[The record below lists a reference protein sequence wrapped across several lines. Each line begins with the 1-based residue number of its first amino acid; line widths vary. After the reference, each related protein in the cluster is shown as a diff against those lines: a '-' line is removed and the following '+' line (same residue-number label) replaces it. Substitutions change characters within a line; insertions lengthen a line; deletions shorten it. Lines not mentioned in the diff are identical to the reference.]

1 MSGIELGIKG
11 TRMITVTEDV
21 TARHLG
27 SGGVKVF
34 ATPAMILL
42 MEGAAVNAI
51 DALLPEGQASVGIEV
66 SVKHLAATPI
76 GFQVRAE
83 AEVISVEGRKVLFK
97 VTAWDD
103 QELIGEGTHTRF
115 VIDKARYFAR
125 IEEKQQKRP

>member
-1 MSGIELGIKG
+1 M
-11 TRMITVTEDV
+11 
-21 TARHLG
+21 
-27 SGGVKVF
+27 F

-51 DALLPEGQASVGIEV
+51 DALLPEGQASVGVEV
-66 SVKHLAATPI
+66 NVKHLAATPI

-83 AEVISVEGRKVLFK
+83 AEVTSVEGRKVLFK

-125 IEEKQQKRP
+125 IEAKQQKRP